1 MCGFVGIVA
10 LSGANTD
17 PSVIQQ
23 MSAVLRHRGPDDEGI
38 YISGAVGFG
47 FRRLSI
53 LDLSPAGHQPMF
65 SRDGQTVIVF
75 NGEIYNYLELR
86 QELEDLGHTFDSSGD
101 TEVLLHAYLEWGR
114 DCVQKLNGM
123 WAFLIYDMQQ
133 SKIFG
138 SRDRFGKKP
147 LYRYRSD
154 DLIFFASEIKAILAS
169 GYYRGG
175 TNWNIVSKF
184 LLYGDLSQSEQNQQT
199 FYTAIEQVPAGSAFE
214 VDLQGQYHEWRFWSL
229 ADLSSLNIMNP
240 IQSFSEIF
248 EDAVRLRLRS
258 DVPVGIFLSGG
269 LDSTS
274 ILCTWTKIS
283 DDIFDKSVNP
293 LLAFSYQAKEY
304 DESIYIMD
312 TIAQTGAQLIPF
324 TPEPCKLWNTLEQF
338 IWYQDEPVHSIP
350 AVITFELSRMAA
362 SYGVKVILNG
372 SGPDEFLAGYHH
384 YFTNYWYS
392 LFREGRTREVWQEI
406 CSYCFAHDENPW
418 TSLSKSLY
426 YQLRAKIDRVSACRK
441 LLRLKHWRRL
451 RKHPWFTPALSEH
464 LQIEDDECIELDLN
478 SVLKR
483 SVERAPL
490 PLYLRIEDRNSMAHS
505 IEARM
510 PFLDYRLVSLAFQ
523 LPVNWKMRGPWNKY
537 VLRQAMYQRIPE
549 SVRNRLDKMG
559 FPTPIRDWF
568 ANDLYEPMQD
578 LLGSQAVRERGIYN
592 LAKIQNDLKQHK
604 QGKINVTDQL
614 FNLAQFEIWCS
625 VQKAYFARERGDTP

>member
-10 LSGANTD
+10 LSGAHTD

-23 MSAVLRHRGPDDEGI
+23 MSAVLRHRGPDDEGS
-38 YISGAVGFG
+38 YISGSVGFG

-65 SRDGQTVIVF
+65 SPDRQTVLVF

-86 QELEDLGHTFDSSGD
+86 QELENLGHTFDSSGD
-101 TEVLLHAYLEWGR
+101 TEVLLHAYLQWGR
-114 DCVQKLNGM
+114 DCVNKLNGM

-147 LYRYRSD
+147 LYRYRWGD
-154 DLIFFASEIKAILAS
+154 FIFFASEIKAILAS
-169 GYYRGG
+169 GYYHGG
-175 TNWNIVSKF
+175 TNWNMASKF
-184 LLYGDLSQSEQNQQT
+184 LLYGDLTRLEHNQQT
-199 FYTAIEQVPAGSAFE
+199 FYTAIEQVAAGSAFE
-214 VDLQGQYHEWRFWSL
+214 VDLQGQYHEWRYWSL
-229 ADLSSLNIMNP
+229 ADLSASNVMNP
-240 IQSFSEIF
+240 AQSFCEIF

-283 DDIFDKSVNP
+283 DDIIGKPRNS
-293 LLAFSYQAKEY
+293 LLAFSYQPKEY
-304 DESIYIMD
+304 DESTYIMD

-324 TPEPCKLWNTLEQF
+324 NPDLCQIWNTLEQF
-338 IWYQDEPVHSIP
+338 IWYQDEPVHSLV

-362 SYGVKVILNG
+362 SSGVKVILNG
-372 SGPDEFLAGYHH
+372 GGPDEFLAGYHH
-384 YFTNYWYS
+384 YFTNYWCS
-392 LFREGRTREVWQEI
+392 LLREGRTREVWQEI
-406 CSYCFAHDENPW
+406 CAYCSAHDGNPW
-418 TSLSKSLY
+418 TSLLKSLY
-426 YQLRAKIDRVSACRK
+426 QQWRAKIDRASACRK
-441 LLRLKHWRRL
+441 LMRWRHWRRL

-464 LQIEDDECIELDLN
+464 LQIDDDGCIELDLN

-483 SVERAPL
+483 AVERTPL

-523 LPVNWKMRGPWNKY
+523 LPVNWKMRGPWSKY

-559 FPTPIRDWF
+559 FPMPTRDWF
-568 ANDLYEPMQD
+568 ANALYEPMQD

-592 LAKIQNDLKQHK
+592 VPKIQNDLEQHK
-604 QGKINVTDQL
+604 KGKINVAQQL
-614 FNLAQFEIWCS
+614 FSLAQFEIWCT
-625 VQKAYFARERGDTP
+625 VQKAYM